1 MTSIN
6 DTLSAPEAGS
16 AAPPA
21 PPSPRAWWTAAI
33 YIAAVAMFLRFY
45 DLPLKPLHHDEG
57 VNTLFLTDLVRPP
70 HTFRYDPGNYHG
82 PTLFYFG
89 WLSATV
95 FGLTT
100 VAIRLVTA
108 FAGFAAVLLL
118 FLLRGHIGTA
128 GSLAAAAL
136 LAVSPGA
143 VYYSRY
149 FIHESL
155 LVCFTVGTVVFVAR
169 WCTRPRA
176 VFLYLAAASA
186 GLMFATKETAIISGV
201 VLTAAAMGAAV
212 LVDVRKAAMDGCGS
226 LLTRPWSAAGRGARV
241 AAAELGTRGGLPV
254 LVVALAVFLAMN
266 VLFYTSLFTHW
277 EGAFDAVRA
286 YAVWTRT
293 GTTAHMRPWDTYL
306 RWLSAE
312 ELPLLLLGG
321 IGVIAALWRADS
333 RFGVFAALWTLGVLT
348 AYSAIPYK
356 TPWLTLNAIA
366 PLAISAGYV
375 CDLVWQRRRDLSSLA
390 LGATAIAAVGIGT
403 FQSVVLSFFQYDNDR
418 YPYVYVH
425 TSREVL
431 ELVREIDLIE
441 ELNPGASIAVTSRE
455 HFPLS
460 WYLRAY
466 PTGYYGSP
474 VVTDDPLVVASEEQQ
489 AVLDVALRARYDR
502 IGSYGLRPGVQ
513 LVLYVRRDLRRTR
526 AADVSGARPRPAGSP

>member
-1 MTSIN
+1 
-6 DTLSAPEAGS
+6 
-16 AAPPA
+16 
-21 PPSPRAWWTAAI
+21 
-33 YIAAVAMFLRFY
+33 MFLRFY

-70 HTFRYDPGNYHG
+70 HTYRYDPGNYHG

-89 WLSATV
+89 WLSAAV

-100 VAIRLVTA
+100 AAIRLVTA

-118 FLLRGHIGTA
+118 LLLRRHIGTT

-155 LVCFTVGTVVFVAR
+155 LVCFTVGTVVFAAL
-169 WCTRPRA
+169 WWTRPRA

-186 GLMFATKETAIISGV
+186 GVMFATKETAVISAV
-201 VLTAAAMGAAV
+201 VLLAAV
-212 LVDVRKAAMDGCGS
+212 TGAEVLADVRAALLDGGRGH
-226 LLTRPWSAAGRGARV
+226 LLVRLWSALECRV
-241 AAAELGTRGGLPV
+241 RVVMAELSKRGGLPV
-254 LVVALAVFLAMN
+254 LALAIGVFLAVN
-266 VLFYTSLFTHW
+266 LLFYTSLFTHW
-277 EGAFDAVRA
+277 QGALDAVRA
-286 YAVWTRT
+286 FAIWTKT
-293 GTTAHMRPWDTYL
+293 GTTAHTRPWLTYL

-321 IGVIAALWRADS
+321 TGLIAALWRSDS

-356 TPWLTLNAIA
+356 TPWLTLNVIA
-366 PLAISAGYV
+366 PLTISAGYA
-375 CDLVWQRRRDLSSLA
+375 CELVWQRRQRLPTLVLWA
-390 LGATAIAAVGIGT
+390 AAIAAVGIGT
-403 FQSVVLSFFQYDNDR
+403 FQAVVLNFLQYDNNR
-418 YPYVYVH
+418 YHYVYAH

-431 ELVREIDLIE
+431 ALVREIDRIE
-441 ELNPGASIAVTSRE
+441 EMNPGASIAVTSRE

-466 PTGYYGSP
+466 PAGYYGSP
-474 VVTDDPLVVASEEQQ
+474 IVTNDPLVVASEEQQ
-489 AVLDVALRARYDR
+489 AELDVALRGRYER
-502 IGSYGLRPGVQ
+502 VGTYGLRPGVR
-513 LVLYVRRDLRRTR
+513 LVLYVRRDLRRP
-526 AADVSGARPRPAGSP
+526 AAGAVSSAGSRPVGSP